1 MTRREQGIVAA
12 ALATQAA
19 AVGSTFGSFSLFVL
33 PVSESFGASRGA
45 VASGAALIS
54 LMLGLSGLFVGGRF
68 DRGSPRRVM
77 LTGAL
82 LQPLCLLLAS
92 RAPGLPALA
101 LLCMAAGALM
111 PTVGPLASA
120 SVVGKAFRENR
131 GRALGLVNTGVAV
144 GGMSFSLLASVI
156 LVSWGWR
163 DTLAC
168 FGLVSAAVM
177 IPAVLWGIPEP
188 LAAAAPSAPGA
199 APGSAQSGSPAGRAA
214 QGGSD
219 WTPALL
225 LRMPEFYAC
234 AISLG
239 VGVGLASG
247 WGAHTAAFFQDRGAA
262 TATAARVV
270 AVTQGLAI
278 PGALLLGRLADR
290 FGARNL
296 LASQLALLAVGFAL
310 YRSDPPLPVV
320 FAIAAF
326 MGLCSGGIVPV
337 YTQLVVQRFGVLSL
351 GRVMGLSNLFLLP
364 AGVGMPPFVG
374 VLHDRFG
381 SYAQAHQLFIGLLV
395 FPVLALLLFVKQ
407 RPAQSQPGPG
417 ER

>member
-1 MTRREQGIVAA
+1 MTRRERGIVAA

-33 PVSESFGASRGA
+33 PVSESFGASRGS
-45 VASGAALIS
+45 VAAGAALIS
-54 LMLGLSGLFVGGRF
+54 LMLGLSGLFIGGRF
-68 DRGSPRRVM
+68 DRGSARRVM

-120 SVVGKAFRENR
+120 SVVGKAIRENR
-131 GRALGLVNTGVAV
+131 GRALGFVNTGVAV
-144 GGMSFSLLASVI
+144 GGMAFSLLASVI
-156 LVSWGWR
+156 LASWGWR

-177 IPAVLWGIPEP
+177 IPAVWWGIPEP
-188 LAAAAPSAPGA
+188 LAAAAPSASGA
-199 APGSAQSGSPAGRAA
+199 APRSAAPGAPAAPAA
-214 QGGSD
+214 QDGSQ
-219 WTPALL
+219 WTPAQL
-225 LRMPEFYAC
+225 LRLPEFYAC

-239 VGVGLASG
+239 VGAGLATG
-247 WGAHTAAFFQDRGAA
+247 WGTHIAAFFQDRGAD

-270 AVTQGLAI
+270 AVTQGLLI
-278 PGALLLGRLADR
+278 PGALLLGQLADR
-290 FGARNL
+290 LGARNL
-296 LASQLALLAVGFAL
+296 LAAQLALQALGFAI
-310 YRSDPPLPVV
+310 YRSDPPLPIV
-320 FAIAAF
+320 FATAAC
-326 MGLCSGGIVPV
+326 MGLCSGGIITV

-364 AGVGMPPFVG
+364 VGVGMPPFVG

-381 SYAQAHQLFIGLLV
+381 SYAPAHGLFMALLAV
-395 FPVLALLLFVKQ
+395 PVLALLLFVKQ
-407 RPAQSQPGPG
+407 RPAQLRPGSSG
-417 ER
+417 S